1 MSDCRRQT
9 LSKTETHHSG
19 GLNLGAFR
27 TDFAAQ
33 SPAWQDFERRRKE
46 YGSRSGPS
54 RRQTLSP
61 PASLSW
67 GPWGRAGLAQR
78 AHTPKSR
85 HLPWLMM
92 AGTVDGN
99 QEVEVRPSINRRT
112 RLEVSLAGGAS
123 PSFA

>member
-61 PASLSW
+61 PCITVLGTLGTSGA
-67 GPWGRAGLAQR
+67 GPKGTYTEEPSPALADDGRHGGRQPGGGSSPM
-78 AHTPKSR
+78 HKS
-85 HLPWLMM
+85 
-92 AGTVDGN
+92 ADK
-99 QEVEVRPSINRRT
+99 
-112 RLEVSLAGGAS
+112 A
-123 PSFA
+123 